1 MEGMLCLAAASQHAG
16 TVRPELKGGFEPMR
30 QESVSSDNDYSEE
43 QYVTTQR
50 LGFPRGSNL
59 ESEEDKKEKR
69 WGLCH
74 AHSSCD

>member
-1 MEGMLCLAAASQHAG
+1 
-16 TVRPELKGGFEPMR
+16 MR

>member
-1 MEGMLCLAAASQHAG
+1 MLCLAAASQHAG
-16 TVRPELKGGFEPMR
+16 TIRPELKGSFEPIR

-50 LGFPRGSNL
+50 QGFPRGSHL

-69 WGLCH
+69 CGLCY
-74 AHSSCD
+74 AD